1 MSDRNY
7 WTQSRDHIAIIGHRG
22 ARALYPENTM
32 VSFEKAVEM
41 EVDGIETDVHMTT
54 DGQLVLH
61 HDDLL
66 DRTTT
71 GSGPIEAYSYK
82 ELMEFDAGVKFSP
95 KYAGEKIPRLE
106 EFLDLVQNTDLLLNV
121 EMKDYRPEALRKT
134 IETLD
139 RYGLRDRY
147 VIASFS
153 ATVTTMAHKL
163 YGVKTQGFPLYMVKY
178 LIAET
183 ELHYYAVGIGMQ
195 DVTRELTDSYLA
207 RGIEPWCWCADTEE
221 AVQQGID
228 GGVTMIT
235 ANDPRPALKVLR
247 GKTADE

>member
-41 EVDGIETDVHMTT
+41 GVDGIETDVHMTT

-178 LIAET
+178 RNAGCHEGTDRFLSC
-183 ELHYYAVGIGMQ
+183 
-195 DVTRELTDSYLA
+195 TRHRALVLVRRHGRSCAAGNRRRRDDDHRERSASGPQSTA
-207 RGIEPWCWCADTEE
+207 RE
-221 AVQQGID
+221 D
-228 GGVTMIT
+228 G
-235 ANDPRPALKVLR
+235 
-247 GKTADE
+247 

>member
-41 EVDGIETDVHMTT
+41 GVDGIETDVHMTT

-82 ELMEFDAGVKFSP
+82 ELMEFDAGVRFSP

-178 LIAET
+178 LTAET

-195 DVTRELTDSYLA
+195 DVTA
-207 RGIEPWCWCADTEE
+207 A
-221 AVQQGID
+221 
-228 GGVTMIT
+228 
-235 ANDPRPALKVLR
+235 
-247 GKTADE
+247 